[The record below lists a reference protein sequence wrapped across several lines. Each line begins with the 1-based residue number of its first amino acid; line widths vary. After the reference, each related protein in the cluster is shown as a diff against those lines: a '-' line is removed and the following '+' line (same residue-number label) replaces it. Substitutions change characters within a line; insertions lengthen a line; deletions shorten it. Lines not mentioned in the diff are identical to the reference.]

1 VAVAIVAGALANK
14 PGSGGEAWVRMSWAL
29 GLRKLGFDVW
39 FGERL
44 ARPDAEAERYFESVL
59 AEFGLEERAALLGP
73 EGEALV
79 GLAEADL
86 AERAGEAEVIF
97 DVSGHLGEG
106 PILAAPRTRVYVD
119 LDPGF
124 TQAWHADPS
133 VDFTV
138 AGYDHYLTVGQ
149 NIGAKR
155 CPIPT
160 GGIEWMPILP
170 PVLLE
175 EWPPAPPPSGRLRFT
190 TVATW
195 RSPYGGLEIGGRTMS
210 QKHHQFRR
218 LAELPELVPE
228 FDFEIA
234 LRIHPGDAAD
244 LELLRGHGWKIVDP
258 SKAAGT
264 PAAFRD
270 YVCGSSAELSVVQ
283 GVYAEASTGWFSDR
297 TAAYLASGRPAV
309 IQDTGW
315 EAPAGLS
322 TFDDLQGAVA
332 GVEAVA
338 ADYGERSRAA
348 RAFAEEHLDSR
359 LVLGALLEKLGV
371 AP

>member
-1 VAVAIVAGALANK
+1 
-14 PGSGGEAWVRMSWAL
+14 MSWAL

-39 FGERL
+39 FCERL
-44 ARPDAEAERYFESVL
+44 ATPDARAQSYFESVI
-59 AEFGLEERAALLGP
+59 AEFGLDERAALLGP

-79 GLAEADL
+79 GLGEADL
-86 AERAGEAEVIF
+86 VGRAREAEIVF
-97 DVSGHLGEG
+97 DISGHLGEG
-106 PILAAPRTRVYVD
+106 SILAGPRTRVYVD

-133 VDFTV
+133 VDFSI
-138 AGYDHYLTVGQ
+138 AGYDRYVTVGQ
-149 NIGAKR
+149 NIGGKR
-155 CPIPT
+155 CPVPT

-175 EWPPAPPPSGRLRFT
+175 EWQAAPPPQGRLRFT

-210 QKHHQFRR
+210 LKHHQFRR
-218 LAELPELVPE
+218 LAALPELVPE
-228 FDFEIA
+228 AEFEIA
-234 LRIHPGDAAD
+234 LNIHPGDAGD
-244 LELLRGHGWKIVDP
+244 LELLRGHGWRIVDP
-258 SKAAGT
+258 LRVAGT

-270 YVCGSSAELSVVQ
+270 YVRGSSAEFSAVQ

-309 IQDTGW
+309 IQDTGRE
-315 EAPAGLS
+315 EAIGAS
-322 TFDDLQGAVA
+322 AFDDLDGAVA
-332 GVEAVA
+332 QVEALA
-338 ADYGERSRAA
+338 ADYGARSRVA
-348 RAFAEEHLDSR
+348 REFAEDHLDSQI
-359 LVLGALLEKLGV
+359 VLGTLLEKLGV